1 MLITDQWVMMMGSY
15 TLYWLFGTIS
25 PFLGKKIFLTLS
37 VFFLKLPRWPRFHW
51 KIWVFLP
58 KTDLNITYSP
68 INESKVG
75 NFDLQVV
82 FNIYLVDLV
91 SLKSFWVSKTEKFDV
106 FRQFLWKSL
115 QNGNSPPCT
124 LGSILGKWGKKL
136 KFCKKDLKVE

>member
-1 MLITDQWVMMMGSY
+1 MLITAQWVMMMGSY
-15 TLYWLFGTIS
+15 TLCGLFGAIS
-25 PFLGKKIFLTLS
+25 PFLGKKSFLTLNA
-37 VFFLKLPRWPRFHW
+37 FLPKLPRWPRFHW

-82 FNIYLVDLV
+82 FNIYLVDLL

-106 FRQFLWKSL
+106 LRQFLWKSV

-136 KFCKKDLKVE
+136 KFCKKDSKVE